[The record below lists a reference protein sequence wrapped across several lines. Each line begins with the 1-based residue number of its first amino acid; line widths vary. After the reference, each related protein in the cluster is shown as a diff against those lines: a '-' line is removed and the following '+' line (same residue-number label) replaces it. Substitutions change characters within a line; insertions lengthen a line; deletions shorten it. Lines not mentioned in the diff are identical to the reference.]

1 MFTVNWLK
9 MYKKHMYDH
18 TRHTDVMSQLTFP
31 NIYLFT
37 KYLIMVKGLNLHKS
51 ITRNFLR
58 FHPDE
63 SDEP

>member
-1 MFTVNWLK
+1 
-9 MYKKHMYDH
+9 MYDH

-37 KYLIMVKGLNLHKS
+37 KYLIMVKGLNLHMS